1 VTRPEAAALHA
12 LSDETLT
19 RAAAARAAGLAPAA
33 FDAALARLHAVV
45 PSLVGR
51 IAGMDPAL
59 LAALA
64 ADPDATARAAVSL
77 RLALPARGCDLDSML
92 ARCPGLLAPAEA
104 GGVAAAL
111 AALELHYPDPTDV
124 ASILAAEPAVLL
136 EDVDR
141 ALAELGRLFPDR
153 SAAADLRANPALIF
167 SVGGLRGL
175 SLW

>member
-1 VTRPEAAALHA
+1 
-12 LSDETLT
+12 
-19 RAAAARAAGLAPAA
+19 
-33 FDAALARLHAVV
+33 
-45 PSLVGR
+45 
-51 IAGMDPAL
+51 
-59 LAALA
+59 
-64 ADPDATARAAVSL
+64 
-77 RLALPARGCDLDSML
+77 ML